1 MCHCSTVAHIVME
14 KVATCTH
21 NIQKQQTTDKGG
33 LMNVLGCERTFLYPN
48 LTCCYI
54 RHLGSPLHP
63 DERESLGTRLLIVSS
78 KIYSVVLIRS
88 DSVGIDSPVASAQT
102 HSDVVIFDGRI
113 LNDGSYGS

>member
-1 MCHCSTVAHIVME
+1 MLLH
-14 KVATCTH
+14 
-21 NIQKQQTTDKGG
+21 
-33 LMNVLGCERTFLYPN
+33 
-48 LTCCYI
+48 I